1 MIFLVLSILLILTA
15 VLTIYFWIDFFYKGN
30 VQVMKEEW
38 YIKFESAFP
47 VADFWM
53 AACALLGAFGLLTGQ
68 SFGPFFAL
76 LAASALIFLALM
88 DITFNVQNQMYRLVR
103 KSREMAFELVI
114 NLWCLSLGII
124 LILALSTVFLL

>member
-1 MIFLVLSILLILTA
+1 MIFLLLAVLLILTA
-15 VLTIYFWIDFFYKGN
+15 ILTIVFWVDFFLKGD
-30 VQVMKEEW
+30 VQVTKEEW

-47 VADFWM
+47 VADFWL
-53 AACALLGAFGLLTGQ
+53 AICAIIGGIGILIGQ

-88 DITFNVQNQMYRLVR
+88 DITFNIQNKMYQLVR

-114 NLWCLSLGII
+114 NVWCLALGIT
-124 LILALSTVFLL
+124 LIVLLSTILL

>member
-15 VLTIYFWIDFFYKGN
+15 IFTIYFWIDFFYKGN

-47 VADFWM
+47 IADFWM
-53 AACALLGAFGLLTGQ
+53 AACALLGALGLLTGQ

-88 DITFNVQNQMYRLVR
+88 DITFNVQNHMYRLVR
-103 KSREMAFELVI
+103 QSREMAFELVI

-124 LILALSTVFLL
+124 LILTLSTVFL